1 MYTLAWTVP
10 ALGDLRKIEA
20 WLERERSPAFA
31 LRTLMMIRHRAR
43 FLEDFPRGGRPY
55 QGELR
60 VLRILETPYLLR
72 YRILEASGAVQILR
86 VHHEREDWQ
95 TEV

>member
-10 ALGDLRKIEA
+10 ALGDLRKIEL
-20 WLERERSPAFA
+20 WLERERNPAFA
-31 LRTLMMIRHRAR
+31 LRTLIMIRQRSR
-43 FLEDFPRGGRPY
+43 FLENFPRGGRPY
-55 QGELR
+55 QGDLR
-60 VLRILETPYLLR
+60 VLRIHETPYLLR
-72 YRILEASGAVQILR
+72 YRILEANESVQILR